1 MINKNQL
8 NNQNYNKLHKLFI
21 KILVSILS
29 LFLLACANQEKQFLI
44 DDDLLAWRN
53 NSREWKVVGEAFVD
67 PENENLIATK
77 PGSGIMVNGE
87 TGKIDDIYS
96 KKEYGD
102 IELHVEFMIPK
113 ASNSGIYF
121 MGRYEL
127 QIKDSWG
134 KEKLDFHDGGT
145 IYPRWDS
152 NIKERG
158 YDGYEGHLP
167 LVDAN
172 LAPGEWQYYDV
183 IFRALRFDNDGNKI
197 SNAKMERVVQNG
209 KIIHENVELTGPT
222 RGSTYNDESSI
233 GPIRIQGDHGHV
245 AYRNMWLK
253 ELN

>member
-1 MINKNQL
+1 MVNKKNSD
-8 NNQNYNKLHKLFI
+8 NKHYI
-21 KILVSILS
+21 KIYTPFITLMLG
-29 LFLLACANQEKQFLI
+29 LFFIFLFSCANQQKQFLI
-44 DDDLLAWRN
+44 DDDLSAWKN
-53 NSREWKVVGEAFVD
+53 VNGEWKVVGEAFVE
-67 PENENLIATK
+67 PENNVLLSTK

-87 TGKIDDIYS
+87 TGKVDDIFS
-96 KKEYGD
+96 IKEYGD
-102 IELHVEFMIPK
+102 IEFHIEFMIPE

-145 IYPRWDS
+145 IYPRWDNS
-152 NIKERG
+152 ITDSTYDG
-158 YDGYEGHLP
+158 YDGHMP
-167 LVDAN
+167 LVNAN

-183 IFRALRFDNDGNKI
+183 IFRAPRFDNEGNKI

-209 KIIHENVELTGPT
+209 KLIHENVELTGPT
-222 RGSTYNDESSI
+222 RGSTFDDESAV
-233 GPIRIQGDHGHV
+233 GPFRIQGDHGFV